1 LTFVSGPFKA
11 PTDFDGLL
19 TGRLD
24 FSVNKMDM
32 DIDIA
37 AYALTA
43 AGDYVR
49 LFNPADEL
57 RLSYAADR
65 VHRHLLR
72 AGERQ
77 RLGFVGERMTSRRL
91 EVGSRLVIVLRV
103 SKRPDR
109 EINYGTGN
117 DVSEE
122 SIDDGRTPIKVRWYN
137 DSYVEIPV
145 RTEAAPREGAPA
157 AMPAHA
163 PH

>member
-1 LTFVSGPFKA
+1 MSGPMKKA
-11 PTDFDGLL
+11 ADFNGLL
-19 TGRLD
+19 SGRLD
-24 FSVNKMDM
+24 FTVNKMDM
-32 DIDIA
+32 DINIA

-65 VHRHLLR
+65 AHRHLLK

-77 RLGFVGERMTSRRL
+77 TLSFVGGRMTSRRL
-91 EVGSRLVIVLRV
+91 EAGSRLVIVLRV
-103 SKRPDR
+103 GKRPDR

-122 SIDDGRTPIKVRWYN
+122 SIEDGKTPIRVRWYN
-137 DSYVEIPV
+137 DSYIEIPV
-145 RTEAAPREGAPA
+145 GKP
-157 AMPAHA
+157 A
-163 PH
+163 PHGPH